1 MTLGPSNKQD
11 YVFTE
16 ALKYYSTFHWTWH
29 MAFDDTA
36 KALKADINCDYVATE
51 GHRCLD
57 QSEVTKPKCSSHLL
71 LIRSSGGVKVEA
83 SCLCVRQRVC
93 VCLHKK
99 IFVSCFAAKLSN
111 INVFDMLF
119 VFYL

>member
-1 MTLGPSNKQD
+1 
-11 YVFTE
+11 
-16 ALKYYSTFHWTWH
+16 

-51 GHRCLD
+51 GHRFLD

-83 SCLCVRQRVC
+83 SCFCVCASVCVCVC

-99 IFVSCFAAKLSN
+99 NLCLVSQQNFQT
-111 INVFDMLF
+111 
-119 VFYL
+119 